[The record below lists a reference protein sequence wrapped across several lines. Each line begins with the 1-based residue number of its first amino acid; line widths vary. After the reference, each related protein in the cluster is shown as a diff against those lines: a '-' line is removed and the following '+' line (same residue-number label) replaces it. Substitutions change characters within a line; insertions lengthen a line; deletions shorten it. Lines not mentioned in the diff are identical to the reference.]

1 MLKYQKWL
9 AALTVFFALWWLLRA
24 FVIDSVD
31 DARVLQV
38 VNVVPLYALVCFGA
52 YSLAVIALSVMAVQ
66 DFPEASKELDQQVIE
81 AKADLKRR
89 GFNL

>member
-9 AALTVFFALWWLLRA
+9 AALTAFFALWWLLRA
-24 FVIDSVD
+24 YVSASVGD
-31 DARVLQV
+31 TRVLQV
-38 VNVVPLYALVCFGA
+38 VNVLPLYALVCFGA
-52 YSLAVIALSVMAVQ
+52 YSLGTIALSVMSVQ
-66 DFPEASKELDQQVIE
+66 DFPEASKELDQQVVE